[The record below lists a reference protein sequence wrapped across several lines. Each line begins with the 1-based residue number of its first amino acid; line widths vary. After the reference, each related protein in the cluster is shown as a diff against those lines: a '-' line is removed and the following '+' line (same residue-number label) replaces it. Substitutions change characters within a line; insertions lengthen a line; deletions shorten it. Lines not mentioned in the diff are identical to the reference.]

1 MHCHCQIIW
10 TEKKEQRSR
19 TILSYVKKHD
29 MTHSDVGVNL
39 LFQASN
45 LSKVLPDSLLKVQN
59 AAALL
64 LRVAGN
70 FQLEAHALFFLTVLL
85 QQNQKNQTIKK
96 KHTENPNSS
105 L

>member
-1 MHCHCQIIW
+1 
-10 TEKKEQRSR
+10 
-19 TILSYVKKHD
+19 

-64 LRVAGN
+64 LRVTGN
-70 FQLEAHALFFLTVLL
+70 F
-85 QQNQKNQTIKK
+85 
-96 KHTENPNSS
+96 
-105 L
+105 